1 MRSGRHMTS
10 LRVLTWC
17 CIIFLAPLTLLP
29 GRAFVALGLLPAIK
43 TVRSVVPAYVGHF
56 AAYAAVS
63 ALAMA
68 VYSPRRGGAPIIG
81 GLWLYAGVLE
91 YLQHFSPGRTR
102 RSCRLL
108 ARPLERSAAGSSL
121 PFCGAAAPPRSTIV
135 SPMRSSSA
143 INPTAATPRP
153 RSTARLMSA
162 ERLLGAAD

>member
-17 CIIFLAPLTLLP
+17 CIIFLAALTLLP
-29 GRAFVALGLLPAIK
+29 GRAFVVLGLLPAIK

-56 AAYAAVS
+56 VAYAAVS

-91 YLQHFSPGRTR
+91 YLQHFTPGRYPSIVSVVGSALGALCGGLVIALLWRR
-102 RSCRLL
+102 RS
-108 ARPLERSAAGSSL
+108 SK
-121 PFCGAAAPPRSTIV
+121 
-135 SPMRSSSA
+135 
-143 INPTAATPRP
+143 INN
-153 RSTARLMSA
+153 
-162 ERLLGAAD
+162 G